1 VRVRTRSQAA
11 RTSDSRPG
19 GERPTD
25 RLTDARRKAGWS
37 GVVFALLLIASLV
50 LMQRLPARTAGVFPG
65 PVAVVSYLAAVGL
78 LVSVTFHP
86 AILLVFPAWVLMV
99 SIVLLVHRPT
109 GVTP

>member
-1 VRVRTRSQAA
+1 
-11 RTSDSRPG
+11 
-19 GERPTD
+19 
-25 RLTDARRKAGWS
+25 
-37 GVVFALLLIASLV
+37 
-50 LMQRLPARTAGVFPG
+50 
-65 PVAVVSYLAAVGL
+65 VAVVSYLAAVGL